1 MAPVQAPSSFLPYI
15 CSATVD
21 CSNLLFCNS
30 ALDSGR
36 CLYFKIT
43 VLSSTFS
50 SMEKSRPLTLVSSA
64 HRHPEPHTNKQHD
77 VVLDY
82 VINSG
87 FAGTAKV
94 LSSSRVPSAPC
105 SSTSTPSSERVEG
118 EEGMDVDDGGI
129 DSGALGTPATPATPA
144 SAGGA
149 VGESPIRSALAAAAA
164 RRLAATSPGTPTPA
178 SDAIKDDAPA
188 NGNSSNGKGAIK
200 GDGVPAIDQAT
211 LESIDHRRGE
221 YTEWSRECSSR
232 PCFAI
237 APLHCIR

>member
-1 MAPVQAPSSFLPYI
+1 
-15 CSATVD
+15 
-21 CSNLLFCNS
+21 
-30 ALDSGR
+30 
-36 CLYFKIT
+36 
-43 VLSSTFS
+43 
-50 SMEKSRPLTLVSSA
+50 MEKSRPLTLVSTA
-64 HRHPEPHTNKQHD
+64 HRHPDPTTNDQHD

-149 VGESPIRSALAAAAA
+149 VGESPIRAALAAAAA

-178 SDAIKDDAPA
+178 PDTIKEDAPA
-188 NGNSSNGKGAIK
+188 NGNSTNGKGAIK

-221 YTEWSRECSSR
+221 YRERSREVSTSI
-232 PCFAI
+232 CFAVASQRYI
-237 APLHCIR
+237 V